1 MFAVLSFL
9 FNVFAGS
16 FKDFLRF
23 FQAWF
28 KEVSKILKRRL
39 KGVLRESTGCFK
51 CISKKF
57 KDIFKVY

>member
-28 KEVSKILKRRL
+28 KEVSKVLKRKL

-57 KDIFKVY
+57 KDVSKVY